1 MSFTIQIEP
10 EVKSDI
16 QRGIGWY
23 NKQQPGLGEK
33 FHSAIKEQFKYLEQN
48 PFHQVR
54 YDNVRCLSL
63 ATYHYMIHF
72 TVDDK
77 EQTVRVHGIFNTS
90 RDPRL
95 WKDRL

>member
-33 FHSAIKEQFKYLEQN
+33 FHSAIKE
-48 PFHQVR
+48 
-54 YDNVRCLSL
+54 
-63 ATYHYMIHF
+63 
-72 TVDDK
+72 
-77 EQTVRVHGIFNTS
+77 
-90 RDPRL
+90 
-95 WKDRL
+95 